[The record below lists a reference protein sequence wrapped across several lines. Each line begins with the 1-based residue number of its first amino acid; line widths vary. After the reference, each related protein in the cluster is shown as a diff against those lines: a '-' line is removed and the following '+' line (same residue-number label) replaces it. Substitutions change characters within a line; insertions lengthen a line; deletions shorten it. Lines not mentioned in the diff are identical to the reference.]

1 MPQMDPARWRAASA
15 RLDEALEL
23 TGDQRARWM
32 AALRQQDP
40 QLADDVH
47 GLLEEYDV
55 IRQER
60 FLEGECAVRPG
71 YGAADAAANLAP
83 AGFAGRIIGAYRL
96 VSPIGQG
103 GMGIVWLAERCDG
116 QFEARAAVKL
126 LAIRFGR
133 SEARFRREAN
143 IVARLTHPNIA
154 HLIDAGVSSDGQ
166 PYLVLELVDGQP
178 IDDYCDD
185 RRLSVPAR
193 VALFLDVLGAVAHAH
208 THRIVHRDIKPPNV
222 LVRTDGH

>member
-1 MPQMDPARWRAASA
+1 MPQMDPARWRAASL

-23 TGDQRARWM
+23 TGDQRAQWM
-32 AALRQQDP
+32 AALREQDP
-40 QLADDVH
+40 QLAGDVH

-60 FLEGECAVRPG
+60 FLEGQCTVRPG
-71 YGAADAAANLAP
+71 DAAADAATGPAP

-133 SEARFRREAN
+133 SDARFRREAN
-143 IVARLTHPNIA
+143 ILARLTHPSIA
-154 HLIDAGVSSDGQ
+154 HLIDAGLSTDGQ
-166 PYLVLELVDGQP
+166 PYLVLELVDGQA
-178 IDDYCDD
+178 IDEYCDD
-185 RRLSVPAR
+185 RRLSVPSR
-193 VALFLDVLGAVAHAH
+193 IALL
-208 THRIVHRDIKPPNV
+208 RPQ
-222 LVRTDGH
+222 